1 MPPHKFSDGEN
12 LFFTLPLGGIPCS
25 CHHIFI
31 CRCHILVYTYMYIP
45 THFLTNC
52 RNWSG
57 LLTSE
62 HVLLPAMN
70 LQSWSR
76 LAWFFLRDAWA
87 ILPERSNTPGCQYRI
102 FVLEIKRS
110 NLMRSKIWCEGR
122 LTLGVEACTISNKGK
137 GKSSTKTS
145 SFENTTSMDNLQATR
160 KNQLISIL
168 WDNHADNHNSVV
180 LFHVP
185 SLGPNGKSG
194 CNNNR
199 APHGS
204 STFGSSCPLFCNF
217 LTWHGN
223 AG

>member
-1 MPPHKFSDGEN
+1 MPPHIFSDWEN
-12 LFFTLPLGGIPCS
+12 LFFILPLGEISCS
-25 CHHIFI
+25 CHHIII
-31 CRCHILVYTYMYIP
+31 CDYHICMYIP

-52 RNWSG
+52 WNWSG

-62 HVLLPAMN
+62 HVLFPAMN

-110 NLMRSKIWCEGR
+110 NLMCSKIWCEGR

-145 SFENTTSMDNLQATR
+145 SFENTSMDNLPATR

-168 WDNHADNHNSVV
+168 WDNHADNHII
-180 LFHVP
+180 
-185 SLGPNGKSG
+185 
-194 CNNNR
+194 
-199 APHGS
+199 
-204 STFGSSCPLFCNF
+204 
-217 LTWHGN
+217 
-223 AG
+223 

>member
-1 MPPHKFSDGEN
+1 MSALQVCPTTPPHPIGCQPTALKI
-12 LFFTLPLGGIPCS
+12 LPHHSSSQILRWRKLVFHTTSGGNSLLVPPYIHLWLPYMY
-25 CHHIFI
+25 I
-31 CRCHILVYTYMYIP
+31 CMYIP
-45 THFLTNC
+45 THFLTNR

-110 NLMRSKIWCEGR
+110 NLMRSKIRCEGR
-122 LTLGVEACTISNKGK
+122 LMLGVEACTISNKGK

-145 SFENTTSMDNLQATR
+145 SFENTTSMDNLPATR

-168 WDNHADNHNSVV
+168 WDNHADNHII
-180 LFHVP
+180 
-185 SLGPNGKSG
+185 
-194 CNNNR
+194 
-199 APHGS
+199 
-204 STFGSSCPLFCNF
+204 
-217 LTWHGN
+217 
-223 AG
+223 